1 MQAASHIQLLHA
13 VNLPIHHSPRLSREC
28 ATDDKDEDYL
38 AEPGDD
44 GSIFQSIEIMRM
56 TIHKLKFTSS
66 WDSCVKQSPSISL
79 SAFQLSGELDFVI
92 RFYEE
97 EGSKLLTMVYS
108 FKFIASYQMYHPKST
123 SIKNRQKIEI
133 RFIAV
138 RYPLQAKHL
147 CTQSRFDLLIKMA
160 KIEMK
165 MNIGILIT

>member
-1 MQAASHIQLLHA
+1 
-13 VNLPIHHSPRLSREC
+13 
-28 ATDDKDEDYL
+28 
-38 AEPGDD
+38 
-44 GSIFQSIEIMRM
+44 MRM
-56 TIHKLKFTSS
+56 TIHNVNFTSS
-66 WDSCVKQSPSISL
+66 WDSCVKQSLSISL

-108 FKFIASYQMYHPKST
+108 FKFIASYRIYHPKLP

-133 RFIAV
+133 NSFRFIAV

-147 CTQSRFDLLIKMA
+147 CTQSRFDLMIKME
-160 KIEMK
+160 KIEMT

>member
-1 MQAASHIQLLHA
+1 
-13 VNLPIHHSPRLSREC
+13 
-28 ATDDKDEDYL
+28 
-38 AEPGDD
+38 
-44 GSIFQSIEIMRM
+44 MRM
-56 TIHKLKFTSS
+56 TIHNLKFTSS

-108 FKFIASYQMYHPKST
+108 FKFIASYQMYHPRSP
-123 SIKNRQKIEI
+123 SIQIRQKIEI
-133 RFIAV
+133 NSFRFIAV